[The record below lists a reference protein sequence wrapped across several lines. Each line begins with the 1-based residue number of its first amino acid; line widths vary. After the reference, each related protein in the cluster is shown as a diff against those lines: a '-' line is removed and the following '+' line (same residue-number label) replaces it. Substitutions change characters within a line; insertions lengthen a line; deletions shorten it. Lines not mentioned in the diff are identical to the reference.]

1 MDLNEIVVI
10 SGKGGTGK
18 TTLVASMI
26 PFFENLIVGDCDV
39 DAPDLD
45 IVFEKTLDE
54 NREFV
59 GTKKAVID
67 EDKCIHCG
75 KCYESCKFGAIT
87 EDIKMKTAKCEG
99 CGVCEF
105 VCPVNAITMVDGV
118 VGNVFVSTTKY
129 GKMVHA
135 RLIPGEETS
144 GKLVSEVRKV
154 AKEFVEKENIQHML
168 VDGSPGVACNVI
180 SSMTGAKKVVIVTE
194 STLSGLHDLIRVYK
208 VTQKFRLPVT
218 VVVNKYD
225 LSEEMTK
232 KIEEFCNEN
241 GIELGLKI
249 PFDKKMVE
257 AIVKKEIPS
266 LYNKELF
273 EKIGFFEFI
282 EKLKIKN

>member
-26 PFFENLIVGDCDV
+26 PFFEDVIIGDCDV

-45 IVFEKTLDE
+45 ILFEKTLDE

-67 EDKCIHCG
+67 QDKCIHCG
-75 KCYESCKFGAIT
+75 KCYESCRFGAIT
-87 EDIKMKTAKCEG
+87 EDIKMKTARCEG

-118 VGNVFVSTTKY
+118 VGNLFVSTTKY

-154 AKEFVEKENIQHML
+154 AKSFVEKENIKNIL
-168 VDGSPGVACNVI
+168 IDGSPGVACNVI
-180 SSMTGAKKVVIVTE
+180 SSITGATQAVIVTE
-194 STLSGLHDLIRVYK
+194 PTLSGLHDLERVYQI
-208 VTQKFRLPVT
+208 TQKFRLPVT

-225 LSEEMTK
+225 LSEDMTK
-232 KIEEFCNEN
+232 KIQDFCNEKK
-241 GIELGLKI
+241 IELGLKI

-273 EKIGFFEFI
+273 ENIGFFEFI
-282 EKLKIKN
+282 EKLKK

>member
-18 TTLVASMI
+18 TTLIASMI

-45 IVFEKTLDE
+45 ILFEKTLDE
-54 NREFV
+54 NREFI

-67 EDKCIHCG
+67 QDKCIHCG
-75 KCYESCKFGAIT
+75 KCYESCRFGAIT
-87 EDIKMKTAKCEG
+87 EDIKMKTTKCEG
-99 CGVCEF
+99 CGVCEL
-105 VCPVNAITMVDGV
+105 VCPVNAITMVDAV
-118 VGNVFVSTTKY
+118 VGNIFISTTKY
-129 GKMVHA
+129 GKMIHA

-154 AKEFVEKENIQHML
+154 AKSFVEKENIKNIL
-168 VDGSPGVACNVI
+168 IDGSPGVACNVI
-180 SSMTGAKKVVIVTE
+180 SSITGAKQVVIVTE
-194 STLSGLHDLIRVYK
+194 PTLSGLHDLIRVYE
-208 VTQKFRLPVT
+208 VTQKFRLQVT

-225 LSEEMTK
+225 LSKDMTK

-241 GIELGLKI
+241 KIELGLKI

-282 EKLKIKN
+282 EKLKIKK